1 MTLDPRPPGPP
12 NITADERVRRVAE
25 FRIALQ
31 RFERTSDRV
40 VRRSGMTPRQHVLLL
55 AIEGLH
61 AGSASIGALAREL
74 LLAQSTVTELADRA
88 QADGLVERVVARDD
102 ARVVFVRTT
111 PEGRRRLERALD
123 ALEGERERLAS
134 AIDDLSAA
142 LRRTRG
148 PR

>member
-1 MTLDPRPPGPP
+1 
-12 NITADERVRRVAE
+12 
-25 FRIALQ
+25 
-31 RFERTSDRV
+31 
-40 VRRSGMTPRQHVLLL
+40 MTPRQHVLLL

-111 PEGRRRLERALD
+111 REGRQRLERALD
-123 ALEGERERLAS
+123 ALERERERLAS

-142 LRRTRG
+142 LRRTGGSR
-148 PR
+148 